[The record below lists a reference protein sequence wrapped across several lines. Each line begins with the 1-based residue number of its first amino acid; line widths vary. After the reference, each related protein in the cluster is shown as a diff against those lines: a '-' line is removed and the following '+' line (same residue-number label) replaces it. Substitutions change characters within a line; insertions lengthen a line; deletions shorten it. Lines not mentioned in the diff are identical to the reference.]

1 MLYSCYLPFLTSP
14 LGNFY
19 KQNIFKSKLI
29 VLLSNLRTW
38 PSIHPLSSLLPTHPP
53 VCLPA
58 IRLSIHPSPP
68 STPSSHLSIQALLGI
83 SCVPGT
89 VLGLRV
95 QQWTETTTPALV
107 NLTFWVGMEVRTDNT
122 QENKFQMRKVLDRKR
137 EQVGK
142 TECLG
147 EGWLFK

>member
-1 MLYSCYLPFLTSP
+1 MLCSCYLPFLTSP

-29 VLLSNLRTW
+29 VLLSNLQTW
-38 PSIHPLSSLLPTHPP
+38 PSIHPLSSLLSTHPL

-68 STPSSHLSIQALLGI
+68 SVPSSHLSIQALLRI

-89 VLGLRV
+89 VLGLGV
-95 QQWTETTTPALV
+95 QQWTETTTPALM
-107 NLTFWVGMEVRTDNT
+107 NLTFWVRVEVRTDNT
-122 QENKFQMRKVLDRKR
+122 QENKFQMAKSTRQKKRAGREDRVLGRKMA
-137 EQVGK
+137 
-142 TECLG
+142 
-147 EGWLFK
+147 F